1 MGYTKEIG
9 ITDFYE
15 HYVETCEKNKVD
27 KLPYKIFTNI
37 LKDCNLL
44 IRDKIINNSE
54 KLILPYRN
62 GALSIIKF
70 ENTYKPEKQYKWKVD
85 FKKSKE
91 LGFKVYYGSQYG
103 YRWKWDK
110 STAITA
116 GKWAYHFK
124 PVRKASRMIAEAI
137 RNKQEYYEK

>member
-9 ITDFYE
+9 INDFYNY
-15 HYVETCEKNKVD
+15 YVESCKENNVNIVD
-27 KLPYKIFTNI
+27 YKTYSNI
-37 LKDCNLL
+37 LKDCNLI
-44 IRDKIINNSE
+44 IRDKIINHSE
-54 KLILPYRN
+54 KVVLPYRN
-62 GALSIIKF
+62 GTLSIIKF
-70 ENTYKPEKQYKWKVD
+70 ENKYNPEKQYKWKID

-110 STAITA
+110 SIAITA

-124 PVRKASRMIAEAI
+124 PVRQASRMIAEAI